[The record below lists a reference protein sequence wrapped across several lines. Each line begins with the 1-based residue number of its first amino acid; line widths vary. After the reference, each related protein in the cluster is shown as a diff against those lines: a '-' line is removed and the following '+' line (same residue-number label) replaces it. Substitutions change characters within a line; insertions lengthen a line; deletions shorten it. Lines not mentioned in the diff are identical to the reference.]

1 MEVFMMYWNRRI
13 QAAKIG
19 YLTMSIL
26 LCALGCI
33 LIAVPDFSLVLFC
46 RLVGILMILF
56 GFIKIIGYCSRDLY
70 RLAFQYDLALGLL
83 LMALGVLFIVRVNAI
98 IPIICTILGICV
110 FIDALL
116 KIQISIDSKAFGIS
130 LWWLILSAAV
140 VTGAAGFMLI
150 LRPWESAKVVMILLG
165 IALITE
171 GLLNLITVLAVVK
184 LIRRQQPTIIDTEY
198 REIRNDL

>member
-1 MEVFMMYWNRRI
+1 MMYWNRRI

-19 YLTMSIL
+19 YLAMSIL

>member
-19 YLTMSIL
+19 YLAMSIL

>member
-1 MEVFMMYWNRRI
+1 MMYWNRRI

-83 LMALGVLFIVRVNAI
+83 LMALGVLFIVRINAI

>member
-1 MEVFMMYWNRRI
+1 MMYWNRRI